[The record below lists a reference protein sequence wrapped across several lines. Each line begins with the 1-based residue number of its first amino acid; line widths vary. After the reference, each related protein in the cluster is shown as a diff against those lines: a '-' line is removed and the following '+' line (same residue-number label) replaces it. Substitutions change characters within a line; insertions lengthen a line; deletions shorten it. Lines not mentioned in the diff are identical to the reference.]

1 MHLSTENKVLIGV
14 VIITLAL
21 LFGGAYYLTVSSPPE
36 AKDTISMSDALSSDA
51 YHKGDEKSQVKIAEY
66 ADFQCPAC
74 GASEP
79 IVQKVL
85 KTYEGKVF
93 FEYHHYPL
101 QQHRWGQDAAEAAEA
116 AGEQG
121 KFWEYHDIL
130 YAKQNDWAEKNDAIS
145 MFKQYAKDLN
155 LDEKK
160 FNESLDGHKFRN
172 KVLDSLARGNKV
184 AVNSTPTFFVNGKR
198 VVGGMGYDDWEK
210 LINEQLKS
218 K

>member
-1 MHLSTENKVLIGV
+1 MHLSTENKVLITIV
-14 VIITLAL
+14 VVTLGL
-21 LFGGAYYLTVSSPPE
+21 LFGGAYYLTVSAPPE
-36 AKDTISMSDALSSDA
+36 AKETIDMKEALSSSA
-51 YHKGDEKSQVKIAEY
+51 FSKGDTNAPIKVVEY

-85 KTYEGKVF
+85 TEYQDKIY

-101 QQHRWGQDAAEAAEA
+101 QQHRWAQDAAEVSEA

-121 KFWEYHDIL
+121 KFWEYHDL
-130 YAKQNDWAEKNDAIS
+130 LFAKQNDWSENSNAVG
-145 MFKQYAKDLN
+145 MFKQYAKDLK

-160 FNESLDGHKFRN
+160 FNESIDSHEYRD
-172 KVLDSLARGNKV
+172 KVLDSVKKGNSL

-198 VVGGMGYDDWEK
+198 VVGGLSYDGWKE
-210 LINEQLKS
+210 LIETNLK
-218 K
+218 KK